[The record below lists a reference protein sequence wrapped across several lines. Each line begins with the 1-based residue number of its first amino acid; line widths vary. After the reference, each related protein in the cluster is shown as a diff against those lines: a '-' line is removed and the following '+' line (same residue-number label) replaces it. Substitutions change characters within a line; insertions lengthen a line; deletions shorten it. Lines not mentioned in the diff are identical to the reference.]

1 MVSKK
6 NGFKRNGIQTKAVQT
21 IPVIYPEKILIRSKT
36 TLIKRENIIAIAK
49 VVLIVIQICSISF
62 A

>member
-6 NGFKRNGIQTKAVQT
+6 NGFKPNGIQTKAVQT

-36 TLIKRENIIAIAK
+36 TLIKRENIIVIAK